1 MNEIKS
7 FLDCLWNSYS
17 KITPSAQKIK
27 SIFENEGEIVVNDHI
42 AFRTIDAGDLSITYL
57 QPHLFKLGYKVF
69 DTYLFKE
76 KKLIANA
83 YKHPDPTIPKIFLSG
98 IQPNYFSTDVEKI
111 LLRLV
116 ESATLPWNADL
127 DILYSG
133 TLWPNITENEY
144 VTLLKESE
152 YAAWVATLGI
162 RPNHFTVNVNVLRKY
177 NSVESVLNLVERY
190 GFKINES
197 GGRVKGSKS
206 ILLEQ
211 GSTMADT
218 VTIDLVGNDGNLVP
232 AVVPSCYYEFA
243 LRHPDK
249 EGNLYQG
256 FVEKS
261 ADKIF
266 ESTDVK

>member
-1 MNEIKS
+1 MIHN
-7 FLDCLWNSYS
+7 FLDNLWNNYT
-17 KITPSAQKIK
+17 KITPQASKIK
-27 SIFENEGEIVVNDHI
+27 LLLEKEGEVVLNDHI
-42 AFRTIDAGDLSITYL
+42 AFRTIDAGDISITYL

-83 YKHPDPTIPKIFLSG
+83 YIHPDPTLPKIFLSG
-98 IQPNYFSTDVEKI
+98 IQPNYFSPEVENI
-111 LLRLV
+111 LLRLA
-116 ESATLPWNADL
+116 ESATLPWKTDL
-127 DILYSG
+127 DIFYSG
-133 TLWPNITENEY
+133 TLWPSITATEY

-162 RPNHFTVNVNVLRKY
+162 RPNHFTVNVNALKKY
-177 NSVESVLNLVERY
+177 NSVESVLGLVENY
-190 GFKINES
+190 GFKINEF

-232 AVVPSCYYEFA
+232 AMVPSCYYEFA

-249 EGNLYQG
+249 NGNLYQG

-266 ESTDVK
+266 ESTDIK